1 MEKTQA
7 NELRNAVRFP
17 LKLQAWIAGKGGAQE
32 AETRDISANG
42 VLLNVAAEMQVGSAI
57 EFSVTLPAAVLGS
70 ERAVMVQCVGRVM
83 RCQRA
88 GERRSVAAVIDEYR
102 FERS

>member
-1 MEKTQA
+1 MQKTQA
-7 NELRNAVRFP
+7 TELRNAVRFP
-17 LKLQAWIAGKGGAQE
+17 LKLQAGIAGEGGVQV

-42 VLLNVAAEMQVGSAI
+42 VLLNVAADMEVGSVI
-57 EFSVTLPAAVLGS
+57 EFSLALPAVVGS
-70 ERAVMVQCVGRVM
+70 ERAVTVQCVGRVM
-83 RCQRA
+83 RCQGE